1 MDKAAHP
8 LNTEVSGGTGGA
20 ARHYVNHIDLSF
32 TLSEVRID
40 LGQEFADSDAVR
52 SQCRLVTSPVHL
64 RRIGREISATIS
76 HYETRFG
83 TIPASDLTNA
93 ADDIVEDRNG

>member
-1 MDKAAHP
+1 MDEAAQP
-8 LNTEVSGGTGGA
+8 LMQNGPAGTQSA

-40 LGQEFADSDAVR
+40 LGQLFGGSEPLR
-52 SQCRLVTSPVHL
+52 RQCRLITSPVHL
-64 RRIGREISATIS
+64 RRMGEEISATIS

-83 TIPASDLTNA
+83 TIPGSDQL
-93 ADDIVEDRNG
+93 DGEDHDG